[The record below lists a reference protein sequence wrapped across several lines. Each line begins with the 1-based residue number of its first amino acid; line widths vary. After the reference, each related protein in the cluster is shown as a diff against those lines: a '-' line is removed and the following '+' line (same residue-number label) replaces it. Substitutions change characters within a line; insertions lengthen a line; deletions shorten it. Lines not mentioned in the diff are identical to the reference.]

1 MDIEEMVFTYYAPEG
16 DNSRE
21 SSDGTAVCSICG
33 TVHDISELLWVDG
46 EYVCS
51 ECLEENT
58 VCCSDCGRR
67 ILKSNNSGSESTP
80 LCRECFEDYYARC
93 ELCGEIVPA
102 DELVEVSNG
111 DMICS
116 RCASE
121 ETVICERCGAR
132 VYTDDAENSDN
143 MTVCRSC
150 FDNYYTRCENCDAII
165 SYSEAYTAHGC
176 DYCCDCYN
184 SLFTNGGIRNYSYKP
199 NPIFYGSGSR
209 YFGVELEID
218 KGGEDDDNANDL
230 MDIINADD
238 KLIYCKH
245 DGSLNNGFEIVTHPM
260 TLDFHMHRM
269 PWAKLA
275 NKAISMGYR
284 SHQPGTCGL
293 HVHVNRDSFGDT
305 LDKREGNIARVLYI
319 VEKYWG
325 EMLRFSRR
333 TEAQLNRWAAR
344 YGYKDSPNEFID
356 LVKNYGEGR
365 YSSINLCNSNTIEF
379 RIFRGTLKY
388 NTIIA
393 TLQLV
398 NHICDLAVTAS
409 NETIHSLTWSSFVLD
424 YCTEPELIQYLKER
438 GIYVNE
444 PIESEEEI

>member
-1 MDIEEMVFTYYAPEG
+1 MNEEEMVFTYYAPEDSESQEND
-16 DNSRE
+16 DNTE
-21 SSDGTAVCSICG
+21 VCAICG
-33 TVHDISELLWVDG
+33 TIHEMDELVCVDG
-46 EYVCS
+46 EYVCKD
-51 ECLEENT
+51 CLEENT
-58 VCCSDCGRR
+58 VVCRDCGRR
-67 ILKSNNSGSESTP
+67 ILKSNNYGNADMP
-80 LCRECFEDYYARC
+80 LCQECFEDYYVVC
-93 ELCGEIVPA
+93 EHCGAI
-102 DELVEVSNG
+102 ELGEEAIEVSNG
-111 DMICS
+111 DILC
-116 RCASE
+116 RHCASIL
-121 ETVICERCGAR
+121 TSICERCGAT
-132 VYTDDAENSDN
+132 VYRNNAEIADN
-143 MTVCRSC
+143 MTLCHEC
-150 FDNYYTRCENCDAII
+150 YYENYTRCQNCGDIIPMDDA
-165 SYSEAYTAHGC
+165 YDHDGD
-176 DYCCDCYN
+176 DYCRECYN

-199 NPIFYGSGSR
+199 NPIFYGSGFR

-218 KGGEDDDNANDL
+218 GGGEDDDNADAL
-230 MDIINADD
+230 MELVNAHN

-260 TLDFHMHRM
+260 TLNYHMNKM
-269 PWAKLA
+269 PWVLLVREAK
-275 NKAISMGYR
+275 NMGYR

-325 EMLRFSRR
+325 EMLKFSRR

-344 YGYKDSPNEFID
+344 YGYKDNPNEFID

-365 YSSINLCNSNTIEF
+365 YSSVNLCNANTIEF

-398 NHICDLAVTAS
+398 NHICDLAVNAS
-409 NETIHSLTWSSFVLD
+409 NETIHALTWSAFVHD

-444 PIESEEEI
+444 PVESEEEI